1 MEVNNM
7 GKIGKSLKDTG
18 DTVVQLLVY
27 ALIIGSIIGL
37 SAFTSLTVLN
47 VTTLTAQLVIFFAA
61 IVGFVGL
68 VGTFIGIRW
77 LLTAIKGSGKK
88 DSITNIS
95 A

>member
-1 MEVNNM
+1 M
-7 GKIGKSLKDTG
+7 KLGKSLKTAG
-18 DTVVQLLVY
+18 DNVVSLLVY
-27 ALIIGSIIGL
+27 ALIIGSIVGL
-37 SAFTSLTVLN
+37 SAFSALTVLN
-47 VTTLTAQLVIFFAA
+47 VTALTAQLVTFFAA

-77 LLTAIKGSGKK
+77 LISAIKGSGKK

>member
-1 MEVNNM
+1 M
-7 GKIGKSLKDTG
+7 GNVGKAVSNTG
-18 DTVVQLLVY
+18 ETVVQLLIY
-27 ALIIGSIIGL
+27 ALIIGSIVGL
-37 SAFTSLTVLN
+37 TAFSSLTILN
-47 VTTLTAQLVIFFAA
+47 VTTLTEQLVVFFGA

-77 LLTAIKGSGKK
+77 LISAIKGSGKK

>member
-1 MEVNNM
+1 M
-7 GKIGKSLKDTG
+7 GNLGTALKDSG
-18 DTVVQLLVY
+18 NNVIMLLVY
-27 ALIIGSIIGL
+27 ALIIGSIVGL
-37 SAFTSLTVLN
+37 SAFSTLTVLN
-47 VTTLTAQLVIFFAA
+47 ISTLTSQLVTFFGA

-77 LLTAIKGSGKK
+77 LISAIRGSGKK

>member
-1 MEVNNM
+1 M
-7 GKIGKSLKDTG
+7 GKVGAAVKSTG
-18 DTVVQLLVY
+18 DTIVQLLVY

-37 SAFTSLTVLN
+37 TAFSSLTILN

-77 LLTAIKGSGKK
+77 LISAIRGSGKS
-88 DSITNIS
+88 DSITSIS

>member
-1 MEVNNM
+1 M
-7 GKIGKSLKDTG
+7 GKLANSLKDTG
-18 DTVVQLLVY
+18 NNIISLLVY
-27 ALIIGSIIGL
+27 ALIIGSIVSL
-37 SAFTSLTVLN
+37 TAFSTLTVLN

-77 LLTAIKGSGKK
+77 LIAAIRGSGKN

>member
-1 MEVNNM
+1 M
-7 GKIGKSLKDTG
+7 GNVGKAVKNTG

-37 SAFTSLTVLN
+37 TAFSSLTILN
-47 VTTLTAQLVIFFAA
+47 VTTLTAQLVIFFGA

-77 LLTAIKGSGKK
+77 LISAIKGSGKK

>member
-1 MEVNNM
+1 M
-7 GKIGKSLKDTG
+7 GKVGKGIKNTG

-27 ALIIGSIIGL
+27 ALIIGSIVGL
-37 SAFTSLTVLN
+37 SAFASLTVLN
-47 VTTLTAQLVIFFAA
+47 VTELTSQLVVFFAA

-77 LLTAIKGSGKK
+77 LISAIKGSGKK

>member
-1 MEVNNM
+1 M
-7 GKIGKSLKDTG
+7 GKLANSLKETG
-18 DTVVQLLVY
+18 NNIIALLVY
-27 ALIIGSIIGL
+27 ALIIGSIVSL
-37 SAFTSLTVLN
+37 TAFSGLTVLN

-77 LLTAIKGSGKK
+77 LVAAIRGSGKN

>member
-1 MEVNNM
+1 M
-7 GKIGKSLKDTG
+7 GNVGKGVKDTG

-37 SAFTSLTVLN
+37 SSFSALTILN
-47 VTTLTAQLVIFFAA
+47 VTTLTAQLVIFFGA

-77 LLTAIKGSGKK
+77 LISAIKGSGKK

>member
-1 MEVNNM
+1 M
-7 GKIGKSLKDTG
+7 GKVGNAVKSTG

-37 SAFTSLTVLN
+37 SAFSSLTILN
-47 VTTLTAQLVIFFAA
+47 VTTLTAQLVTFFGA
-61 IVGFVGL
+61 IVGFIGL

-77 LLTAIKGSGKK
+77 LISAIKGSGKK

>member
-1 MEVNNM
+1 MSKVGMAVKN
-7 GKIGKSLKDTG
+7 TG

-37 SAFTSLTVLN
+37 STFSALTILN
-47 VTTLTAQLVIFFAA
+47 VTTLTSQLVTFFGA
-61 IVGFVGL
+61 IVGFIGL

-77 LLTAIKGSGKK
+77 LISAIRGSGKS

>member
-1 MEVNNM
+1 MAKV
-7 GKIGKSLKDTG
+7 GQAVKQTG

-37 SAFTSLTVLN
+37 TVFSSLTILN
-47 VTTLTAQLVIFFAA
+47 VTTLTEQLVIFFGA

-77 LLTAIKGSGKK
+77 LISAIKGSGKS

>member
-1 MEVNNM
+1 M
-7 GKIGKSLKDTG
+7 GKVGMAVKNTG

-37 SAFTSLTVLN
+37 TAFSSLTILN
-47 VTTLTAQLVIFFAA
+47 VTTLTSQLVVFFGA

-77 LLTAIKGSGKK
+77 LISAIKGSGKS

>member
-1 MEVNNM
+1 M
-7 GKIGKSLKDTG
+7 GKLANSLKDTG
-18 DTVVQLLVY
+18 NNIISLLVY
-27 ALIIGSIIGL
+27 ALIIGSIVSL
-37 SAFTSLTVLN
+37 TAFSSLTVLN

-77 LLTAIKGSGKK
+77 LIAAIRGSGKN

>member
-1 MEVNNM
+1 MAKV
-7 GKIGKSLKDTG
+7 GKGIKDTG
-18 DTVVQLLVY
+18 ETVVQLLIY
-27 ALIIGSIIGL
+27 ALIIGSIVTL
-37 SAFTSLTVLN
+37 TAFSSLTILN
-47 VTTLTAQLVIFFAA
+47 VTALTAQLVVFFGA

-77 LLTAIKGSGKK
+77 LISAIKGSGKK

>member
-1 MEVNNM
+1 MSKV
-7 GKIGKSLKDTG
+7 GKAVKNTG

-27 ALIIGSIIGL
+27 ALIIGSIVTL
-37 SAFTSLTVLN
+37 STFSTLTILN
-47 VTTLTAQLVIFFAA
+47 VTTLTEQLVLFFGA
-61 IVGFVGL
+61 IVGFISL

-77 LLTAIKGSGKK
+77 LISSIRGSGKS

>member
-1 MEVNNM
+1 MANLS
-7 GKIGKSLKDTG
+7 KALKDSG
-18 DTVVQLLVY
+18 NNVIMLLVY
-27 ALIIGSIIGL
+27 ALIIGSIVGL
-37 SAFTSLTVLN
+37 SAFSSLTVLN
-47 VTTLTAQLVIFFAA
+47 VTSLTAQLVIFFAA

-77 LLTAIKGSGKK
+77 LISAIRGSGKQ

>member
-1 MEVNNM
+1 M
-7 GKIGKSLKDTG
+7 GNLGTALKDSG
-18 DTVVQLLVY
+18 NNVIMLLVY
-27 ALIIGSIIGL
+27 ALIIGSIVGL
-37 SAFTSLTVLN
+37 SAFSTLTVLN
-47 VTTLTAQLVIFFAA
+47 ITSLTSQLVTFFGA

-77 LLTAIKGSGKK
+77 LISAIRGSGKK

>member
-1 MEVNNM
+1 M
-7 GKIGKSLKDTG
+7 GKVGQAVKNTG

-47 VTTLTAQLVIFFAA
+47 VTTLTAQLVIFFGA

-77 LLTAIKGSGKK
+77 LISAIKGSGKS

>member
-1 MEVNNM
+1 MVNV
-7 GKIGKSLKDTG
+7 GKGIKMTG
-18 DTVVQLLVY
+18 DTVISLLVY
-27 ALIIGSIIGL
+27 ALIIGSVVGL
-37 SAFTSLTVLN
+37 TAFSSLTVLN
-47 VTTLTAQLVIFFAA
+47 VTTLTSQLVVFFGA

-77 LLTAIKGSGKK
+77 LIASIKGSGKK

>member
-1 MEVNNM
+1 MA
-7 GKIGKSLKDTG
+7 KLGKSLKDAG
-18 DTVVQLLVY
+18 DNVLSLLVY
-27 ALIIGSIIGL
+27 ALIIGSIVGL
-37 SAFTSLTVLN
+37 SAFSSLTVLN
-47 VTTLTAQLVIFFAA
+47 VTTLTSQLVTFFAA

-77 LLTAIKGSGKK
+77 LIAAIKGSGKS

>member
-1 MEVNNM
+1 M
-7 GKIGKSLKDTG
+7 GKLANSLKDTG
-18 DTVVQLLVY
+18 NNIISLLVY
-27 ALIIGSIIGL
+27 ALIIGSIVSL
-37 SAFTSLTVLN
+37 TAFSSLTVLN
-47 VTTLTAQLVIFFAA
+47 VTSLTAQLVIFFAA

-77 LLTAIKGSGKK
+77 LIAAIRGSGKN